1 MAKRADFEDRS
12 DDDFQ
17 ENFGDLSTTTP
28 TLEDSEED
36 EAIDTDHEEQDNTAS
51 TINCDKNCGTICTD
65 DHPDNHTDDE
75 LELIENAFEYLIKK
89 KYPPGC
95 SKNQKRVIRRKAE
108 RLEERNGEIFYKKR
122 GGSMVNLPIPCQL
135 FCQHVY

>member
-1 MAKRADFEDRS
+1 MAKRGGFEDRS

-36 EAIDTDHEEQDNTAS
+36 EAIDTDHEGQANKAS
-51 TINCDKNCGTICTD
+51 TTNCDKNCSTICTD
-65 DHPDNHTDDE
+65 DHHTDDE

-95 SKNQKRVIRRKAE
+95 SKNQKGEKQRDLRSEMEKSFT
-108 RLEERNGEIFYKKR
+108 RNKEG
-122 GGSMVNLPIPCQL
+122 VW
-135 FCQHVY
+135 